1 MRNILAGIFKVLGV
15 IVFAI
20 FGLLGFII
28 ELGILNQ
35 VIGYW
40 GSVIAFVLFPI
51 TFTVAP
57 WYALIARGNWSPL
70 VIVCGGGILAAILFY
85 IGSAIAPDEMQP
97 SPDEMQLSPTSKK
110 YVKWYRVVLIILL
123 ILAPSAIS
131 VLTMTYSS
139 FPLRSAIEL
148 LLLIA
153 CIIGLAIKRK
163 WGSVLAMIWSVYLIL
178 SNIWIVAN
186 SHTSG
191 TKSLPYMAMIL
202 AIVFSLLIFKFLFA
216 FKEYK
221 QLGKIETKR
230 CLGK

>member
-70 VIVCGGGILAAILFY
+70 VIVCGGGILANFLMLIEDTYGLLMRKTCEFCLDVFV
-85 IGSAIAPDEMQP
+85 ISRC
-97 SPDEMQLSPTSKK
+97 SPLE
-110 YVKWYRVVLIILL
+110 V
-123 ILAPSAIS
+123 
-131 VLTMTYSS
+131 S
-139 FPLRSAIEL
+139 FTR
-148 LLLIA
+148 
-153 CIIGLAIKRK
+153 
-163 WGSVLAMIWSVYLIL
+163 
-178 SNIWIVAN
+178 
-186 SHTSG
+186 
-191 TKSLPYMAMIL
+191 
-202 AIVFSLLIFKFLFA
+202 
-216 FKEYK
+216 
-221 QLGKIETKR
+221 
-230 CLGK
+230 